1 MLRNTIQ
8 IARQHHRFHCYHN
21 NTNSHHQ
28 RRKGAALVSQDM
40 ESWYSR
46 ISHAVES
53 DVKEKKK
60 WSQAY
65 GGSAASLGKILGD
78 LMYDTS
84 FTYRSLQ
91 EIPDRV
97 VLEYCISHSYE
108 HVADKINL
116 NNARAETRPQDVA
129 DRVKMVLHD
138 PAVWDIAITT
148 TQTSTKEKTL
158 PKTLPTIQLL
168 PHVVAPPSVVRIQ
181 APGPP
186 TADDYFKKCA
196 NCLDIG
202 AKSCLTKRV
211 HGKNSSRK
219 PGQHCTKCRT
229 LKVECTDRL
238 KRVKVAIP
246 FVPTRD
252 PCTRCAQEG
261 FRCVLSS
268 SSKCCEG
275 CAWELNQGNRVL
287 CSYILDEYRQR
298 QSTGGHK
305 RETIK
310 QGACDDSS
318 SKTLRQQIFR
328 LLDCTGDAPYNTTPD
343 KAVSYSKFKE
353 DELRRV
359 IASLSQTT
367 SEVQILM
374 AEIAASESASQCP
387 QIVVDDESDN
397 ETVKA
402 PVDSDGDNCS
412 EPDDYYDSRCG
423 SFVDEVIFD

>member
-1 MLRNTIQ
+1 
-8 IARQHHRFHCYHN
+8 
-21 NTNSHHQ
+21 
-28 RRKGAALVSQDM
+28 M

-46 ISHAVES
+46 ISNAVES

-65 GGSAASLGKILGD
+65 RGSATSLGKILGD
-78 LMYDTS
+78 SMYDLS

-116 NNARAETRPQDVA
+116 NNARAEVRPQDVA

-148 TQTSTKEKTL
+148 AQTSTKE
-158 PKTLPTIQLL
+158 KTLPTIQLL
-168 PHVVAPPSVVRIQ
+168 PHVMAPPSVVRIQ

-196 NCLDIG
+196 SCLDIG

-211 HGKNSSRK
+211 HGKSLSRK
-219 PGQHCTKCRT
+219 PGQDCTKCRT
-229 LKVECTDRL
+229 LKVVCTDRL
-238 KRVKVAIP
+238 KPVKVALP
-246 FVPTRD
+246 FVPTRA

-268 SSKCCEG
+268 SSRCCEG

-298 QSTGGHK
+298 QSTGGHE

-310 QGACDDSS
+310 QGACDNSAS
-318 SKTLRQQIFR
+318 NFLRQQIFR

-343 KAVSYSKFKE
+343 EAVSYSKFKE
-353 DELRRV
+353 GELRRV

-367 SEVQILM
+367 SEVQNLM
-374 AEIAASESASQCP
+374 AEIAASESASQFP
-387 QIVVDDESDN
+387 QIVIDDDSDK

-402 PVDSDGDNCS
+402 PVDFDEDDCL
-412 EPDDYYDSRCG
+412 EPDDHYDSMCD
-423 SFVDEVIFD
+423 SFVDEVMFD